1 MAVLSSSN
9 LSALGFLLVAM
20 LHTSDAFT
28 TAPRVSRTLSNQR
41 FAPTTVPRAPVV
53 VYAEEGE
60 PQTEEEKKEAVGNL
74 VENDEWEGLTMELS
88 EVIKTAVV
96 EDIKKKTKDFIGKDN
111 YQVGDITK
119 EIDNKVKKEIATMR
133 GKEEYELGDL
143 VVVMDQYVSFTSIFF
158 YFLAYLFQTHYSNTF
173 SSKRLKT

>member
-96 EDIKKKTKDFIGKDN
+96 EDIKKKTKDFIGKFRIN
-111 YQVGDITK
+111 
-119 EIDNKVKKEIATMR
+119 
-133 GKEEYELGDL
+133 
-143 VVVMDQYVSFTSIFF
+143 
-158 YFLAYLFQTHYSNTF
+158 FQ
-173 SSKRLKT
+173 